1 MPSTSRPR
9 GFSGGSN
16 TSGSGRPVPTNT
28 PMSERQQMAL
38 LMQMTSSSQQPELSP
53 GGHASARGRDKNG
66 RGESPLHVAAI
77 KGDHDAVK
85 KLLDQ
90 GMSPN
95 LADNAGW
102 TPLHEACNHG
112 HYNVASLLIKAGAN
126 VNAKGY
132 EDVTPLHDAALDGQL
147 KLVKLLVERGADP
160 TSKNHKG
167 KTPVDI
173 AAPSVYGY
181 LKDAAASRTAA
192 SVASTTSSASG
203 VQMKKPAAQEAKK
216 VPAEDATLSEDA
228 SSQASSTPGR
238 STPSQ
243 KVEEDVYEFK
253 TTPKDSTSGGN
264 SSDDGTSGK
273 IEAGVEKAAPEEKAS
288 SEDASVSTPG
298 SSSVTVSVTTA
309 SGGSQAAGSVQ
320 QKRPYQEI
328 ETSDE
333 VVDDEM
339 KRKKRKD
346 SETLTKEPA
355 PGKVGTPTRMPQAS
369 KTAKPV
375 GNAQK
380 AAGAAATAKP
390 SSTIERKSP
399 CASPK
404 PQAPPTGASGAT
416 GQTTTTLSGST
427 PTPLAGTQA
436 GSVGKQSESDSETGD
451 EASAKNPSGLGAES
465 GGFPASGPKVPPLK
479 IVIPQQSSSADPEA
493 SLRNGKSVSA
503 RNHPA
508 LPYVVASS
516 NSNEASAD
524 KESSSSRCASPTEV
538 AGAAG
543 KTATGEEKKPV
554 LTVAVATTGGSSA
567 ASSGASGQGT
577 DDRAQPRVL
586 RSSHRSGGTSGG
598 SGGPTTDR
606 GSNNSSPQ
614 MQNSSSPSPAPP
626 TSASGVMEG
635 GGGSATNGSSG
646 TTGSNAGTNANA
658 ATGGIANGGTSSPTN
673 ATASVSGSASE
684 TDGGGNAP
692 SPSSATSST
701 SSSTVQSQ
709 NTVELHP
716 RKRKIRASKEDSKTV
731 TNSSAAGV
739 VSGSGGATEQQE
751 SVSSTEVHP
760 HDQPITNCYQMFLN
774 IRKQIER
781 RQKNLFLVQPKPP
794 QGFKDYLMNRCTYVL
809 AGKTNT
815 EPTINYP
822 VNIPSA
828 MKEQFAGQEKERH
841 RLKMQHVVEKE
852 KLVLAVEQEILRVH
866 GRAARALANQSLP
879 FSVCTIL
886 KDEEVYNMLTPE
898 QEEKDRNARS
908 RYNGRLF
915 LSWLQ
920 DVDDKW
926 EKIKEAMLLRHHNE
940 AESLHAVQKMDWE
953 FKMKELS
960 LCEFKAKPVIEDLH
974 VPMVHVSDDFDLLP
988 P

>member
-38 LMQMTSSSQQPELSP
+38 LMQMTSSSNQPELSP
-53 GGHASARGRDKNG
+53 GGHGSVRGRDKNG
-66 RGESPLHVAAI
+66 RGESALHVAAI

-160 TSKNHKG
+160 TSKNQKG
-167 KTPVDI
+167 KTPCDI
-173 AAPSVYGY
+173 AAPAIFNY
-181 LKDAAASRTAA
+181 LRDAAANRTAG
-192 SVASTTSSASG
+192 SMTSSTSG
-203 VQMKKPAAQEAKK
+203 VTGGQMKKPLGQDVKK
-216 VPAEDATLSEDA
+216 LAHEEVAEDA
-228 SSQASSTPGR
+228 SSGASSTPGR
-238 STPSQ
+238 NTPSQ
-243 KVEEDVYEFK
+243 KMEEDVYEFK

-264 SSDDGTSGK
+264 SSDDGSSGK
-273 IEAGVEKAAPEEKAS
+273 MDLGTKGGDKNVTEDKVSNEDPSVAVAGTTGQTTSVPSVAAAS
-288 SEDASVSTPG
+288 ATANAPG
-298 SSSVTVSVTTA
+298 T
-309 SGGSQAAGSVQ
+309 Q
-320 QKRPYQEI
+320 QKRPYQEVEVI
-328 ETSDE
+328 EDA
-333 VVDDEM
+333 DDET

-346 SETLTKEPA
+346 SETLAKEGA
-355 PGKVGTPTRMPQAS
+355 PGKVGTPARMPQRQEKSTKPPGGVS
-369 KTAKPV
+369 KS
-375 GNAQK
+375 
-380 AAGAAATAKP
+380 ATAVAAPKP
-390 SSTIERKSP
+390 PSNIERKSP

-404 PQAPPTGASGAT
+404 PQAPQVGVSGGAGVAAPGSNAGGNVAGAS
-416 GQTTTTLSGST
+416 
-427 PTPLAGTQA
+427 AG
-436 GSVGKQSESDSETGD
+436 KPSESDSETGD
-451 EASAKNPSGLGAES
+451 EGTAKGTETFS
-465 GGFPASGPKVPPLK
+465 ASGPKVPPLK
-479 IVIPQQSSSADPEA
+479 IVIPQQNSSTDPEIGV
-493 SLRNGKSVSA
+493 RNGKNTSA
-503 RNHPA
+503 RNH
-508 LPYVVASS
+508 LPYVVASG
-516 NSNEASAD
+516 NSNEATD
-524 KESSSSRCASPTEV
+524 KESSSPRCTSPADTTAKTSTGDDKKTFGGNSATSTATST
-538 AGAAG
+538 AGATGA
-543 KTATGEEKKPV
+543 ATS
-554 LTVAVATTGGSSA
+554 T
-567 ASSGASGQGT
+567 SG

-586 RSSHRSGGTSGG
+586 RSSHRTGGASGG
-598 SGGPTTDR
+598 SGGQATDR

-614 MQNSSSPSPAPP
+614 MQNSASPSPAPP
-626 TSASGVMEG
+626 STTSGSMEGGGSTSASGTGTG
-635 GGGSATNGSSG
+635 GGTGVGSTSSSG
-646 TTGSNAGTNANA
+646 N
-658 ATGGIANGGTSSPTN
+658 IANGGTSSPTN
-673 ATASVSGSASE
+673 ANASVSGSASE

-731 TNSSAAGV
+731 TNSSGAIIGG
-739 VSGSGGATEQQE
+739 GSGGASGEHPE

-760 HDQPITNCYQMFLN
+760 HDQPITNCYQMYLN

-809 AGKTNT
+809 AGKTST

-822 VNIPSA
+822 ATIPGA

-841 RLKMQHVVEKE
+841 KLKMQHVVEKE

-940 AESLHAVQKMDWE
+940 AESLHAVQKMEWE
-953 FKMKELS
+953 SKLKELS
-960 LCEFKAKPVIEDLH
+960 LCEFNAKPAIEDLY